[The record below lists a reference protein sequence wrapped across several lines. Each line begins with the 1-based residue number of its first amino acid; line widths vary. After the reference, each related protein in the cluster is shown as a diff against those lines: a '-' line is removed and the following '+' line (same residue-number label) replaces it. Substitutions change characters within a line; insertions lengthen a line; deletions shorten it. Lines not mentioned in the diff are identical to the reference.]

1 MTADFHFHT
10 DVLII
15 GGGPA
20 GAWAALQAVKEGAKA
35 VLVDKGYCG
44 SSGATAPSGT
54 GVWYIKPEDGLRD
67 AAKQSRFGLGGQL
80 ADNRWMDR
88 VLDRTYDNMNKI
100 AEWGY

>member
-44 SSGATAPSGT
+44 TSGATAPSGT
-54 GVWYIKPEDGLRD
+54 GVWYVKPTSDEQMK
-67 AAKQSRFGLGGQL
+67 AMKSREALGGYL
-80 ADNRWMDR
+80 AERSWMKR
-88 VLDRTYDNMNKI
+88 VLDCTFEQVNEL
-100 AEWGY
+100 AHFG